1 MPAASSA
8 GLLSSGRTT
17 SGSGP
22 LLVGL
27 PVMPAAIAALV
38 LLAAESAV
46 ATPRHCFVLREVG
59 KGDVVRKGGDEC
71 KKRSTPASTFKI
83 PHALVALETG
93 VVGEEEKLTMP
104 PNRTF
109 PRWGG
114 EHTLRSATHDSVL
127 TFFQAMARRI
137 GPEREKEWLRKL
149 GYGNEDASEPVDQ
162 FWLNGTLRISP
173 DEQVSFLE
181 KFVVGKLPVSRHAA
195 EYVRSSV
202 THRAGTYFATGA
214 NHTIPAW
221 PPGAT
226 LWAKSGFSGGKE
238 RVSWYV
244 GGVERDG
251 RQWVFASRI
260 EGAREAGDAAADAI
274 REIDAVFRPDQDPAR

>member
-1 MPAASSA
+1 MFASWIAAS
-8 GLLSSGRTT
+8 LIFF
-17 SGSGP
+17 
-22 LLVGL
+22 
-27 PVMPAAIAALV
+27 AAADARAA
-38 LLAAESAV
+38 
-46 ATPRHCFVLREVG
+46 PRACFVLREIG

-83 PHALVALETG
+83 PHALIALETG

-114 EHTLRSATHDSVL
+114 EHTLRSATHDSVV

-149 GYGNEDASEPVDQ
+149 EYGNEDASGPVDE

-181 KFVVGKLPVSRHAA
+181 KLAAGKLPVSRHAA
-195 EYVRSSV
+195 KYVRSSV
-202 THRAGTYFATGA
+202 THPEGTYFATGED
-214 NHTIPAW
+214 HTIDAW

-244 GGVERDG
+244 GGVERGG

-260 EGAREAGDAAADAI
+260 ESARQAGDAAAEAI
-274 REIDAVFRPDQDPAR
+274 REIEAVFAPGRDAAR